1 MRLQGRKL
9 KLGLVLIMTVG
20 TTYLSMPLATSYNR
34 KAPIG
39 ADFIWDGYEVY
50 KAKTENLK
58 EEQGSM
64 LTQATMLVYDEIL
77 RYQRDVAYT
86 HGLTAEL
93 VDEFHYDDFAA
104 NVGWFMDELVGMESD
119 WKKEASP
126 GIEGNTA
133 YGYAQFTEESVK
145 TAVNRYIY
153 HINQF
158 NSRSILGRRDWQPRG
173 YTNGD
178 GIFDGTKLRRPQWL
192 IDLNYKLHDQQSG
205 GTVYPAT
212 YDHKTDLDALT
223 YDQVCALAFVHLHSK
238 TSKDYNF
245 VQLAKGDTT
254 AAKEIY
260 TRNHHTKPDADTLK
274 RLEKFFLLHD
284 LH

>member
-1 MRLQGRKL
+1 MA
-9 KLGLVLIMTVG
+9 
-20 TTYLSMPLATSYNR
+20 TTYYQLPLASNYNR
-34 KAPIG
+34 QAPVEVDLIL
-39 ADFIWDGYEVY
+39 AGYEVY
-50 KAKTENLK
+50 KAKSENLK
-58 EEQGSM
+58 EEQGSF

-77 RYQRDVAYT
+77 RYQRGVAYT
-86 HGLTAEL
+86 HGLDAAA
-93 VDEFHYDDFAA
+93 VDAFHYDDFAA
-104 NVGWFMDELVGMESD
+104 NVKWFMDELVGMESD

-205 GTVYPAT
+205 NVVLPAT

>member
-9 KLGLVLIMTVG
+9 KLGLVLIMA
-20 TTYLSMPLATSYNR
+20 TTYYQLPLASNYNR
-34 KAPIG
+34 QAPVEVDLIL
-39 ADFIWDGYEVY
+39 AGYEVY
-50 KAKTENLK
+50 KAKSENLK
-58 EEQGSM
+58 EEQGSF

-77 RYQRDVAYT
+77 RYQRGVAYT
-86 HGLTAEL
+86 HGLDAAA
-93 VDEFHYDDFAA
+93 VDAFHYDDFAA
-104 NVGWFMDELVGMESD
+104 NVKWFMDELVGMESD
-119 WKKEASP
+119 WRKEASP

-205 GTVYPAT
+205 NVVLPAT

-223 YDQVCALAFVHLHSK
+223 YDQVSALAFVHLHSK

-245 VQLAKGDTT
+245 VQLAKGDTA
-254 AAKEIY
+254 AAKQIY
-260 TRNHHTKPDADTLK
+260 SRNHHTKPDADTLK

>member
-1 MRLQGRKL
+1 MRLLGRKL
-9 KLGLVLIMTVG
+9 KLGLVLIMA
-20 TTYLSMPLATSYNR
+20 TTYYQLPLASNYNR
-34 KAPIG
+34 QAPVEVDLIL
-39 ADFIWDGYEVY
+39 AGYEVY
-50 KAKTENLK
+50 KAKSENLK
-58 EEQGSM
+58 EEQGSF

-77 RYQRDVAYT
+77 RYQRGVAYT
-86 HGLTAEL
+86 HGLDAAA
-93 VDEFHYDDFAA
+93 VDAFHYDDFAA
-104 NVGWFMDELVGMESD
+104 NVKWFMDELVGMESD
-119 WKKEASP
+119 WRKEASP

-173 YTNGD
+173 YINGD

-205 GTVYPAT
+205 NVVLPAT

-223 YDQVCALAFVHLHSK
+223 YDQVSALAFVHLHSK

-245 VQLAKGDTT
+245 VQLAKGDTA
-254 AAKEIY
+254 AAKQIY
-260 TRNHHTKPDADTLK
+260 SRNHHTKPDADTLK